1 MPRPALRPMR
11 ALPLLEAQRGAL
23 ETCTFC
29 PKLCRSACPVSNA
42 EPRETLTPWGK
53 MSGAWMAAHGDVP
66 LEASHA
72 APAWACTAC
81 GACSAACDHRNPVA
95 DVLVGARSAFVRA
108 GVAPDAAKRILMR
121 FDLHDFET
129 RSAARALATTAE
141 GTATGTALLV
151 GCGYLRGAA
160 GTSGTTREARDALK
174 ATRALVGGPVHVVEG
189 CCGLPLKLAG
199 DAERFEA
206 HARGVAVELARFDRV
221 VVVDAGCGLALRR
234 HYPSAGASVRGA
246 VELFV
251 ELAEHRLAL
260 LSAPRSAPANPVRWH
275 DPCQL
280 GRGLGIYDAPR
291 RVLAHVTGRP
301 VAELRDVREAA
312 PCSGAGGM
320 LPSTMPDVA
329 SGIADARL
337 AEHRAAGG
345 GRVVTGCASSLRL
358 LRKRGRDLGVE
369 VDDFVSYVARALEP
383 GAS

>member
-1 MPRPALRPMR
+1 MR
-11 ALPLLEAQRGAL
+11 ALPLLEARRGEL

-108 GVAPDAAKRILMR
+108 GVAPDAANRILAR
-121 FDLHDFET
+121 FDRHHLET
-129 RSAARALATTAE
+129 RRAARALATTAGE
-141 GTATGTALLV
+141 TWPATALVV

-160 GTSGTTREARDALK
+160 GTSGATPEARDALN
-174 ATRALVGGPVHVVEG
+174 ATRALMWGAVHVVEG

-199 DAERFEA
+199 DAERFDA
-206 HARGVAVELARFDRV
+206 HARRLAAELARFDRV

-234 HYPSAGASVRGA
+234 HYPAAGASVRGA

-251 ELAEHRLAL
+251 ELAERRLASL
-260 LSAPRSAPANPVRWH
+260 AAPRSVLAEPVRWH

-291 RVLAHVTGRP
+291 RVLSHVTGRP
-301 VAELRDVREAA
+301 VAELRDAREAA
-312 PCSGAGGM
+312 LCSGAGGM
-320 LPSTMPDVA
+320 LPCTMPDVA
-329 SGIADARL
+329 NRIADARL

-345 GRVVTGCASSLRL
+345 GRVVTGCASSLRM

-369 VDDFVSYVARALEP
+369 VDDLVSYVARALEP